1 MGGIL
6 QKFSPGIWKAVA
18 MAHVSLSPDS
28 SFCCFDKLRF
38 CEDEIMKD
46 IVRKSDKYY
55 VYAQSRPITARGED
69 LAHASVIA
77 ST

>member
-1 MGGIL
+1 
-6 QKFSPGIWKAVA
+6 
-18 MAHVSLSPDS
+18 
-28 SFCCFDKLRF
+28 
-38 CEDEIMKD
+38 MKD

-55 VYAQSRPITARGED
+55 VYAESQPITARGED